1 MSRNKLFILMLI
13 MFLSLALIIGCGG
26 DNGDEAVADP
36 DEADVDLDD
45 EEEDDDSRDDAAQ
58 EDVEIDIVV
67 GFGAG
72 GSNDLSARYLA
83 QALSDYGIT
92 ANVINMPGGMGT
104 EAAYHVSNQSP
115 DANMFMWGSGL
126 IMLFEPAAGDRG
138 FTIHDFEPV
147 ATIAG
152 PTFALAA
159 KAGVPY
165 ETLEELITYIEEN
178 PGEVVLGGQ
187 GEGNSMHFIV
197 EKILPPDEL
206 DYTYV
211 GLAGGADV
219 ALNLTG
225 GHVDLGHLSLAAA
238 RPLHQDGDLTVL
250 VNTQALVERDPLMP
264 EIPNVIEFGIDAR
277 ETHSPLALFGPQGTD
292 EGLKQRI
299 SEAMEQIAQDEDFI
313 QSYQDLGVIAHYL
326 NTDETWDFFMDIEE
340 NLIPEFE
347 AWLDSNY

>member
-1 MSRNKLFILMLI
+1 MNTKKIFMVLLVLV
-13 MFLSLALIIGCGG
+13 LSLSMLLVGCGAPEPEPTEPVSQEG
-26 DNGDEAVADP
+26 TDETVA
-36 DEADVDLDD
+36 
-45 EEEDDDSRDDAAQ
+45 EESVEN
-58 EDVEIDIVV
+58 VEIDIVV

-83 QALSDYGIT
+83 QALSAHGII

-104 EAAYHVSNQSP
+104 EAGYHVSNQSA
-115 DANMFMWGSGL
+115 DSNMFMWGSGM

-138 FTIHDFEPV
+138 YTIHDFEPV

-152 PTFALAA
+152 PTFAIAS
-159 KAGVPY
+159 KAGAPW
-165 ETLEELITYIEEN
+165 ETLDDLIEYIKDN

-197 EKILPPDEL
+197 EMILDPNEL

-250 VNTQALVERDPLMP
+250 INTQALIERDPLMP
-264 EIPNVIEFGIDAR
+264 EIPNVIEYGIDAR
-277 ETHSPLALFGPQGTD
+277 ERHSPLALFAPQGTSP
-292 EGLKQRI
+292 ELKERI
-299 SEAMEQIAQDEDFI
+299 SNAMAEIAQDEDFI
-313 QSYQDLGVIAHYL
+313 QSYQDLGVVAHYL

-340 NLIPEFE
+340 NFIPAFVEWRAQF
-347 AWLDSNY
+347 